1 MGQGDKMK
9 AAVFAIASVAV
20 LSGIGSADAQ
30 DSSNKGPNVT
40 VAAVTSQDAGSRG
53 RYVGRVQA
61 INTVNLQAR
70 VEGFLEKREFTEG
83 GLVKKGDLLYVIEK
97 SLYQADVAQS
107 KATLEGAQATLK
119 NSQLN
124 LERQTVLQKQGDVP
138 QATVDSATAQ
148 VGSDQASVDQA
159 KANLDTA
166 NINLGYTD
174 IYSPI
179 DGRISKTNVDVGNL
193 VDSNSGTLAT
203 VTSVDPIY
211 VSFYVGEKDLIRD
224 RERGLIGQNDA
235 SLKVQL
241 TLSDGTPYGSDGKI
255 TYVDTTVQE
264 GSDTIELRATF
275 DNPKS
280 ILIPN
285 QFVNVT
291 LVDAEPTKVLVVP
304 QAAIQLDSKGHFV
317 YVVGSDDKIERR
329 DVKLGRQDSGVWEVA
344 SGLNEGE
351 KVVVQGMQRVSPGV
365 TVTATERK
373 QQAG

>member
-1 MGQGDKMK
+1 MK
-9 AAVFAIASVAV
+9 TAVYSTIIVTAMLGFGTAW
-20 LSGIGSADAQ
+20 AQ
-30 DSSNKGPNVT
+30 DSSSNKPNVT
-40 VAAVTSQDAGSRG
+40 VAQVTSQDAGSRG

-61 INTVNLQAR
+61 ISTVNLQAR
-70 VEGFLEKREFTEG
+70 VEGYLEKREFEEG
-83 GLVKKGDLLYVIEK
+83 GFVKKGDLLYVIEK
-97 SLYQADVAQS
+97 SLYEADVAQS

-124 LERQTVLQKQGDVP
+124 LERQKVLLKQGDVP

-159 KANLDTA
+159 KASLDTA
-166 NINLGYTD
+166 NINLGYTN

-211 VSFYVGEKDLIRD
+211 VSFYVGEKDLIED
-224 RERGLIGQNDA
+224 RERGLVGQNDA

-241 TLSDGTPYGSDGKI
+241 TLSDGTQYASEGKI
-255 TYVDTTVQE
+255 TYVDTSVQE

-275 DNPKS
+275 ANPKS

-285 QFVNVT
+285 QFVNVI
-291 LVDAEPTKVLVVP
+291 LVDAEPKKVLVVP

-317 YVVGSDDKIERR
+317 YVVDASDKIERR
-329 DVKLGRQDSGVWEVA
+329 DVKLGRQASGVWEVA
-344 SGLNEGE
+344 SGLKEGE
-351 KVVVQGMQRVSPGV
+351 KVVVQGLQRVSPGV
-365 TVTATERK
+365 TVNATERK